1 MDLFPGYSVQR
12 EAGGGSRSGGHG
24 NPGLA
29 KMDQGQGDV
38 PLGPFQEALVTD
50 ERHAKWA
57 GVESSYTF
65 TPVPWS
71 RGYSHRT
78 GWVVTA

>member
-1 MDLFPGYSVQR
+1 MAPVPGYSVQR
-12 EAGGGSRSGGHG
+12 LGEDPDRGGHG

-29 KMDQGQGDV
+29 KMDRGQDDV

-50 ERHAKWA
+50 ELHTKQAD
-57 GVESSYTF
+57 VESSYTF

-71 RGYSHRT
+71 RGHSHRT
-78 GWVVTA
+78 VL

>member
-1 MDLFPGYSVQR
+1 
-12 EAGGGSRSGGHG
+12 
-24 NPGLA
+24 
-29 KMDQGQGDV
+29 MDQGQGDV

-71 RGYSHRT
+71 QGYSHRT